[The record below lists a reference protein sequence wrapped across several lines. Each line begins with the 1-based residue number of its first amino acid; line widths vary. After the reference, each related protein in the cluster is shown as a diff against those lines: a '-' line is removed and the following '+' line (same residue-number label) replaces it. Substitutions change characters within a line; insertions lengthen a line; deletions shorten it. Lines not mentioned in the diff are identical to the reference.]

1 MFIALNIQALEKR
14 NTIVEINTDQK
25 HKLQLQV
32 QAYGNPHMF
41 ILHTCRFHYQN

>member
-14 NTIVEINTDQK
+14 NTIVEVNTDKK
-25 HKLQLQV
+25 HMLQV